1 MTGYFE
7 FMAML
12 LILVVIICLVATLWL
27 DSPVMFFFGVIG
39 YVAIAIAMSS
49 QRITYR
55 NFTNPAVFNDYMR
68 IYMSDVLM
76 STVLV
81 SDSGKPITYVFDKN
95 NRTKKHNFVIAKLA
109 HEQSEVFAS
118 QLYSLAL
125 SHVEHIPSNV
135 RLTSNVKYLYN
146 DDNEVKDVIITINI
160 IPKE

>member
-1 MTGYFE
+1 MVGYFG

-12 LILVVIICLVATLWL
+12 LIVVVVICIVVTLWM
-27 DSPVMFFFGVIG
+27 DSPLIFFLGISG
-39 YVAIAIAMSS
+39 YVVTALIMSP
-49 QRITYR
+49 QNITYR
-55 NFTNPAVFNDYMR
+55 GFTNPAIFNEYMR
-68 IYMSDVLM
+68 RYMSDVLM

-109 HEQSEVFAS
+109 NEQSEVFAG

-125 SHVEHIPSNV
+125 SHVENIPSNV
-135 RLTSNVKYLYN
+135 QLTSNVKYLYN
-146 DDNEVKDVIITINI
+146 DDNEVKDVIITVNI